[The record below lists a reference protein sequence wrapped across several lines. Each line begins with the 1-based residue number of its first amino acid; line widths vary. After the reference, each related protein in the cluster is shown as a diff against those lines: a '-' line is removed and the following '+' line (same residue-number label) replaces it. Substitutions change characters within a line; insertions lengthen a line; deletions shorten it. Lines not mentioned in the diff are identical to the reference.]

1 MFNNYKGGGSRTLLC
16 LDIATILYK
25 IGYKNRIFSELRIS
39 TYISFQLYSFLVY
52 FLCCSLYLC
61 LEVFEAQVVQSIY
74 EKYLANPPQIATEA
88 IPTVLCSEQPPES
101 QKKSLGK
108 SKWWNIVKIIYN

>member
-1 MFNNYKGGGSRTLLC
+1 MPQGLIHSGLAIVNLSP
-16 LDIATILYK
+16 
-25 IGYKNRIFSELRIS
+25 
-39 TYISFQLYSFLVY
+39 
-52 FLCCSLYLC
+52 YLA
-61 LEVFEAQVVQSIY
+61 LVQSIY

-108 SKWWNIVKIIYN
+108 SKWWNIVKIIYIESNYLNY